1 MARPHDP
8 PFSSG
13 VAGGRSLVR
22 RERMRARVTVKVTG
36 LKEMLEFTNK
46 LGDRLLRQ
54 MARRMT
60 IVTVLAQREVMNSV
74 RRRFTQRTGG
84 LRKSFQIRIVSKRA
98 GGPSQ
103 LAGGSVVGIIGSDH
117 PGANLL
123 DEGGTVSPKK
133 SAAMPIPL
141 SEEAK
146 QKKAAGFD
154 RPLFTT
160 AGGFLVE
167 AQGVRNLVWH
177 FVLAKSASIQGTNY
191 FGEAIQRTE
200 IKFADQMGEGLR
212 VTIKGGGR

>member
-36 LKEMLEFTNK
+36 LREMLEFSNK
-46 LGDRLLRQ
+46 LGDKLLKQ
-54 MARRMT
+54 MARRIT
-60 IVTVLAQREVMNSV
+60 IATVLAQREVMNNV
-74 RRRFTQRTGG
+74 RRRFVQRTGG

-103 LAGGSVVGIIGSDH
+103 LAGGSVVGILGSDH

-123 DEGGTVSPKK
+123 DEGGIVRAKK
-133 SAAMPIPL
+133 KAAMPIPL
-141 SEEAK
+141 TEEAK

-154 RPLFTT
+154 RPLATT
-160 AGGFLVE
+160 PGGFLVE
-167 AQGVRNLVWH
+167 KQGGQTIYQ

-191 FGEAIQRTE
+191 FGEAIQKVE
-200 IKFADQMGEGLR
+200 PKIEAAVGEGLR
-212 VTIKGGGR
+212 IAIQSGGR